1 MAEQPQAAEEVAAE
15 ATPAAEEA
23 TPAADAT
30 PEGEQAEAP
39 QPAAEAAP
47 VDEAPPAEQAE
58 QGDTPSRQQGQR
70 SAPPP
75 QVSRPRLI
83 SAIDRVGGPEIV
95 QEGARAK
102 QDEEGERL
110 KWAQVCSDAARG
122 LQPGDPAFA
131 AWVRLAATPV
141 REVRGAVN
149 DMLGIV
155 EEPRGHRGR
164 GGGRR
169 GGERRPPRPGEWG
182 SEGCGARPGEVAN
195 FGRDGGLRTKIR
207 IVGDDEEDRRQ
218 RDERRKAQREAKR
231 AAERERL
238 ARLGY

>member
-1 MAEQPQAAEEVAAE
+1 MGSEMCIRDRAKAE
-15 ATPAAEEA
+15 PA
-23 TPAADAT
+23 
-30 PEGEQAEAP
+30 
-39 QPAAEAAP
+39 
-47 VDEAPPAEQAE
+47 PAEQ
-58 QGDTPSRQQGQR
+58 RQPQGQR

-83 SAIDRVGGPEIV
+83 SAIDRVGGPDVV
-95 QEGARAK
+95 QEALAPK

-110 KWAQVCSDAARG
+110 KWAQVCSDSARG

-141 REVRGAVN
+141 RDVRGAVN

-155 EEPRGHRGR
+155 EEPRGGHRRG

-169 GGERRPPRPGEWG
+169 GGGRPPRPGEWG
-182 SEGCGARPGEVAN
+182 SEGRARPGEVAN

>member
-1 MAEQPQAAEEVAAE
+1 MAGDAQPEETAEPSEAAEPTEDAQAEQPR
-15 ATPAAEEA
+15 
-23 TPAADAT
+23 
-30 PEGEQAEAP
+30 
-39 QPAAEAAP
+39 
-47 VDEAPPAEQAE
+47 
-58 QGDTPSRQQGQR
+58 QGQGQGQR

-83 SAIDRVGGPEIV
+83 SAIDRVGGPEV
-95 QEGARAK
+95 VKEALAPK
-102 QDEEGERL
+102 QDDEGERL
-110 KWAQVCSDAARG
+110 KWAQVCSDASRG

-155 EEPRGHRGR
+155 DEPRGGHRR

-169 GGERRPPRPGEWG
+169 GGGRPPRPGEWG
-182 SEGCGARPGEVAN
+182 NEGRARPGEVAN